1 MGTQFRTKDLT
12 TYLSLDTISPV
23 RQLVR
28 YYRSLVFLLGPLLVL
43 LLFSGYVC
51 PEYGYG
57 AQVKLAWDPNVEP
70 EVAGYKVYVGE
81 ASGAYSRAID
91 VGNAAECT
99 VPDLEDGK
107 TYYFSVTAY
116 SVAGEESGFAAEA
129 SYNVPGDA
137 GGGSGDAPGAAGGGS
152 GGGNCFIATAAFG
165 SPLAPEVM
173 VLRRF
178 RDRHLLTNT
187 VGRAFVGVYYASSP
201 PIAEF
206 IRAHQTAR
214 AIVRSWI
221 SFAIFLVKY
230 PSWTLCAMLL
240 LVATLVS
247 MGRARGRAGGV
258 IARPPTSRADSS
270 PC

>member
-1 MGTQFRTKDLT
+1 MGTQLHTKFLT
-12 TYLSLDTISPV
+12 TDLSLDTISPV

-28 YYRSLVFLLGPLLVL
+28 YYRSLGFLLGPLLVL
-43 LLFSGYVC
+43 LLFSGYIC

-107 TYYFSVTAY
+107 IYYFSVTAY
-116 SVAGEESGFAAEA
+116 SVTGEESGFAAEV
-129 SYNVPGDA
+129 SYSVPGVA
-137 GGGSGDAPGAAGGGS
+137 GGDSGGS

-165 SPLAPEVM
+165 GPLAPEVM
-173 VLRRF
+173 ALRRF
-178 RDRHLLTNT
+178 RDSHLLTNP

-206 IRAHQTAR
+206 VRTHQTAR
-214 AIVRSWI
+214 AIVRSCI
-221 SFAIFLVKY
+221 SFAILLVTY
-230 PSWTLCAMLL
+230 PTWALCAMLL
-240 LVATLVS
+240 LLATLVGI
-247 MGRARGRAGGV
+247 GRSPGKGRWCD
-258 IARPPTSRADSS
+258 RPPADQ
-270 PC
+270 